1 MKKTFKIICLI
12 SILLTVFS
20 SVCMAQDSVADQEN
34 NVLATTSSAKVE
46 EQPISIPD
54 TNGDVYERGSSL
66 LLNGSING
74 NSFLFGTKVTIS
86 GHVSGDLFVLAES
99 LVVEDSAVIS
109 GNLFAIAQQITIN
122 GSINDVYVLSR
133 EFTLSKN
140 AFIARDLKLYS
151 SNSSFEGKVGRDL
164 YIAGSFSFADKS
176 QNLVGRDFYY
186 SAQEELEIPDGI
198 IVGNINFSKITH
210 EEPTTT
216 ELVQKYITSF
226 IALLLYAVV
235 VIALATF
242 ITPGF
247 AKKATYSMSKKSF
260 ITATIGIIS
269 FLIIPFLSIFLLIT
283 GFLTYVGLALLIVY
297 LLIISITISI
307 LGMAIGNYFANK
319 LKNKTK
325 GKFILLSIASV
336 AVLWLLQQIPY
347 IGGYVS
353 IFTVVFGL
361 GIFVFSLFVKKETL
375 EKVENK

>member
-1 MKKTFKIICLI
+1 
-12 SILLTVFS
+12 
-20 SVCMAQDSVADQEN
+20 MAQDSVADQEN

-210 EEPTTT
+210 EEPTTA